1 MLFSVTLNLIL
12 LSPECDLNSSRKVHV
27 GVKKRLTVTTT
38 GNLTCEINI
47 SSIFT
52 TVHLEIKH
60 SNRKVLFSIHNTR
73 TFKK

>member
-12 LSPECDLNSSRKVHV
+12 LSPKCDLNSSKKVHV

-47 SSIFT
+47 SSIFPT
-52 TVHLEIKH
+52 AHLDI
-60 SNRKVLFSIHNTR
+60 
-73 TFKK
+73 